1 MAKENE
7 DLQRLK
13 EVETLEP
20 EFLQWLRTSFDNS
33 GKSIMDTS

>member
-13 EVETLEP
+13 EVEMLEP
-20 EFLQWLRTSFDNS
+20 EFLQWLRTSFDNG
-33 GKSIMDTS
+33 GKSIIDAS